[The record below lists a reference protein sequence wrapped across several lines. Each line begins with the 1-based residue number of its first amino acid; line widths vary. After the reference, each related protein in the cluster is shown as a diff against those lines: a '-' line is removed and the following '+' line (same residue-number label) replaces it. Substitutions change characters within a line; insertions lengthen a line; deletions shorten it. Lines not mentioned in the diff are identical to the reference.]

1 MTPVAETINPLVEK
15 ALAALEEFK
24 NYDQSSVDLIV
35 EAAAKAAR
43 DAHASL
49 AQMAVEETKRGNFE
63 DKTVK
68 NIFAAEHVTAYMR
81 DLKTVGVISQ
91 NQFTGIT
98 EIAEPVG
105 VVAGITPVTNPTS
118 TTIFKSLMC
127 LKTRNPIIFA
137 FHPGA
142 QQCSAQA
149 ARIVYN
155 AAVNAGAPQGCI
167 QWVETPSMEAT
178 NALMNHQGVSVILAT
193 GGNAMVRSAYSCGKP
208 ALGVGAGNAPAYIHS
223 SANLNRAVYD
233 VVASKAFD
241 NGMICAS
248 EQAVILDEAIK
259 ADAIKQ
265 FQDLGCHIATE
276 AEKAKLEK
284 LLFGATAFTD
294 ACQTAKLNPR
304 IVGQSAHDI
313 AHQAGFEVPEGT
325 QAILAQ
331 CTEVSYSEPL
341 TREKLSPVLAV
352 LTAKD
357 ANQGIE
363 LAAQMV
369 EQDGLGHTAAIHCRN
384 QDVIAKFGNRVRAV
398 RLVEN
403 APTSQGAIGGL
414 FNSFI
419 PSLTLGC
426 GSYGHN
432 SVSNNVSAMNLINIK
447 RLGRRNTV
455 ISPFQVPSKIF
466 QGPGAIRQLATLQ
479 DLGKITIFTDKAT
492 LNSGAV
498 ANLLA
503 LLHTRDEASSIQIID
518 DIPRTLTVDFLRE
531 ATSETAGFG
540 ADTLLA
546 FGTTATIN
554 AAKFVRAGL
563 AIPQADMADIC
574 AGRIA
579 LPPRILQ
586 PRLICAPTTS
596 GGQAALSAKASM
608 IDAETGLERLISSAA
623 YLPCISFMDPQ
634 LAQWKPEL
642 LAARGFET
650 IAQATEALFSI
661 HATDYT
667 DALALHGLELA
678 FTNLP
683 RAVDQADNSAAHESS
698 RDKVVSAGSLTST
711 ALGNTSLGLADA
723 VARAFA
729 QYSNTPRQDL
739 LPSILP
745 NVVRFNGSQPHK
757 LVAWPNYETFQMP
770 QRCEEI
776 TRHLD
781 IKVGSEGAVEA
792 YATALENL
800 RDQVGLTSLLRN
812 MNMPESTFNHKRAE
826 IASLAFDYQSHSGN
840 PQTARLEDIKELL
853 TACFRG
859 QKWSR

>member
-1 MTPVAETINPLVEK
+1 MTSISETINPLVEK
-15 ALAALEEFK
+15 ALSALNEFK
-24 NYDQSSVDLIV
+24 TFDQASVDLIV

-43 DAHASL
+43 DAHATL
-49 AQMAVEETKRGNFE
+49 AEMAVEETRRGNFE

-142 QQCSAQA
+142 QQCSSQA
-149 ARIVYN
+149 ARIVYQ
-155 AAVNAGAPQGCI
+155 AALSAGAPQGCI
-167 QWVETPSMEAT
+167 QWVEAPSMEAT
-178 NALMNHQGVSVILAT
+178 SALMNHEGVSVILAT

-208 ALGVGAGNAPAYIHS
+208 ALGVGAGNSPAYIHS

-233 VVASKAFD
+233 VVSSKAFD

-248 EQAVILDEAIK
+248 EQAVILDEKIEQA
-259 ADAIKQ
+259 ALEQ
-265 FQDLGCHIATE
+265 FKSLGCHIATK

-284 LLFGATAFTD
+284 LMFGAKAFTN
-294 ACQTAKLNPR
+294 ACATARLNPS
-304 IVGQSAHDI
+304 IVGQSAHEI

-357 ANQGIE
+357 ADEGIE

-369 EQDGLGHTAAIHCRN
+369 EQDGLGHTAAIHCRDN
-384 QDVIAKFGNRVRAV
+384 NIIAKFGSRVQAV

-432 SVSNNVSAMNLINIK
+432 SVSNNVSAVNLINIK
-447 RLGRRNTV
+447 RLGRRNSV
-455 ISPFQVPSKIF
+455 ITPFQVPSKIF
-466 QGPGAIRQLATLQ
+466 QGPGALRQLATLQ

-492 LNSGAV
+492 LNCGAV
-498 ANLLA
+498 SELLA
-503 LLHTRDEASSIQIID
+503 LLHTREEASSIQIID
-518 DIPRTLTVDFLRE
+518 DIPRNLTVDFLRE
-531 ATSETAGFG
+531 AASETAGF
-540 ADTLLA
+540 APDTLLA
-546 FGTTATIN
+546 FGATATIN
-554 AAKFVRAGL
+554 AAKFVRVGL
-563 AIPQADMADIC
+563 TIPEADMADIC
-574 AGRIA
+574 AGRIG
-579 LPPRILQ
+579 LPPRISN
-586 PRLICAPTTS
+586 PRLICIPTTS
-596 GGQAALSAKASM
+596 GGQAALSAKAS
-608 IDAETGLERLISSAA
+608 ITDTETGLERLIQSAS
-623 YLPCISFMDPQ
+623 YLPSITFMDPE
-634 LAQWKPEL
+634 LAHWKPEV

-650 IAQATEALFSI
+650 ISQATEALFSI

-683 RAVDQADNSAAHESS
+683 RAVDESDHSAEHENSRE
-698 RDKVVSAGSLTST
+698 KIISAGSLTST

-723 VARAFA
+723 IVQAFA
-729 QYSNTPRQDL
+729 QFSGTPRQDL
-739 LPSILP
+739 LPAVLP
-745 NVVRFNGSQPHK
+745 NVVRFNGSQPQK
-757 LVAWPNYETFQMP
+757 LVAWPNYETFQVP
-770 QRCEEI
+770 ARCEEL
-776 TRHLD
+776 TRHLG
-781 IKVGSEGAVEA
+781 IKVGPEGAVEA

-800 RDQVGLTSLLRN
+800 RDKVGLTPLLRN
-812 MNMPESTFNHKRAE
+812 MGMPESTFNHKRGE